1 MSDEALENLLHENRV
16 FPPDPQFAASANA
29 TAELYDQ
36 AEADRLG
43 FWDTQA
49 RRLQWQ
55 TPWEQT
61 LDWSDAPFA
70 KWFVGG
76 RLNVAVNC
84 VDRHVTAGFGAR
96 SPSTSRANPGTRAR
110 SPTRICRSR

>member
-29 TAELYDQ
+29 TAELYDH

-43 FWDTQA
+43 FWDAQA

-84 VDRHVTAGFGAR
+84 VDRHVTAGFGDKVAIHFEGE
-96 SPSTSRANPGTRAR
+96 PGDTRTITYAGLQ
-110 SPTRICRSR
+110 